1 MHAFDLAE
9 FIQNVTLV
17 TELFRLQAK
26 LGEFESE
33 LCGRK
38 LKKGV
43 RWEMG
48 LTGRPKVTL

>member
-1 MHAFDLAE
+1 MHAFDFTE
-9 FIQNVTLV
+9 FIQNFTLV
-17 TELFRLQAK
+17 TELFCRAGKQ
-26 LGEFESE
+26 GEFEAAW
-33 LCGRK
+33 CGRK